1 MMTSVILGLTP
12 DTRQMPEI
20 SIGPDAAR
28 SPLVQPTST
37 PKIIQRP
44 HFPIAHPLTLE
55 NVIFCYL
62 KSYKK

>member
-1 MMTSVILGLTP
+1 MSGLTP
-12 DTRQMPEI
+12 DTPQMPEI
-20 SIGPDAAR
+20 STSPDVAR
-28 SPLVQPTST
+28 SLSVQPTST

-44 HFPIAHPLTLE
+44 HFPIAHPLALE

>member
-1 MMTSVILGLTP
+1 MGQDTKTLMSEILTAL
-12 DTRQMPEI
+12 DLV
-20 SIGPDAAR
+20 R
-28 SPLVQPTST
+28 SSPVQPTST

-44 HFPIAHPLTLE
+44 HLPIAHPLTLE